1 MRRQQRSGSSSDR
14 RESGGHLVHG
24 ANGVSE
30 MKFKYG
36 MLTPLLALFAV
47 AVGFPLCYAAYLSVT
62 DYKLT
67 DRTQPDFVG
76 VANFTSA
83 LTNPAFWEAFATTAM
98 YVVIAVSLE
107 LVLGFALAL
116 ALHQQRWAKDLS
128 RAIVLAPMFITP
140 IAVGLIFRF
149 LLNDQIGA
157 VPALLHAVGADY
169 DFFGAGKA
177 LLTLAFIDVWQW
189 TPFMVLLILAGLESM
204 PKQPMEAARVDGAG
218 PVYRLRRVL
227 IPMLAPVLTVAVLL
241 RGLDALRVFEY
252 IYATTRGGPG
262 TETQTLQ
269 YFMYLEGIQFFRLA
283 QASAMAFIVLAL
295 VLVVIVAAFRAME
308 RNRASERSAA
318 R

>member
-1 MRRQQRSGSSSDR
+1 MR
-14 RESGGHLVHG
+14 
-24 ANGVSE
+24 
-30 MKFKYG
+30 FKYG
-36 MLTPLLALFAV
+36 MLTPLLALFGV
-47 AVGFPLCYAAYLSVT
+47 AVGFPLCYALYLSVT
-62 DYKLT
+62 DYRLT
-67 DRTQPDFVG
+67 DRGAPEFVG
-76 VANFTSA
+76 GANFTGA
-83 LTNPAFWEAFATTAM
+83 LSNTAFWEAFGTTAV
-98 YVVIAVSLE
+98 YVVVAVSLE
-107 LVLGFALAL
+107 LVIGFAVAL
-116 ALHQQRWAKDLS
+116 ALHRQRWAKDLA

-169 DFFGAGKA
+169 DFFGPGRA

-204 PKQPMEAARVDGAG
+204 PKQPLEAARVDGAG
-218 PVYRLRRVL
+218 PVYQLRRVL

-252 IYATTRGGPG
+252 VYATTRGGPG

-283 QASAMAFIVLAL
+283 AASAMAFIVLVL
-295 VLVVIVAAFRAME
+295 VLAVIVVAFRTME
-308 RNRASERSAA
+308 RSKA

>member
-1 MRRQQRSGSSSDR
+1 
-14 RESGGHLVHG
+14 
-24 ANGVSE
+24 

-36 MLTPLLALFAV
+36 MLMPLLALFAV
-47 AVGFPLCYAAYLSVT
+47 AVGFPLCYAAYLSLT
-62 DYKLT
+62 NYRLT
-67 DRTQPDFVG
+67 DRKQPGFVG
-76 VANFTSA
+76 VANFTNA
-83 LTNPAFWEAFATTAM
+83 LTNSAFWEAFATTAV
-98 YVVIAVSLE
+98 YVVIAVTAE
-107 LVLGFALAL
+107 LVIGFALAL

-169 DFFGAGKA
+169 DFFGAGRA
-177 LLTLAFIDVWQW
+177 LFTLAFIDVWQW

-252 IYATTRGGPG
+252 VYATTRGGPG

-269 YFMYLEGIQFFRLA
+269 YYMYLEGIQFFRLA
-283 QASAMAFIVLAL
+283 QASAMAFIVLVV
-295 VLVVIVAAFRAME
+295 VLVVIVMAFRTME
-308 RNRASERSAA
+308 RSRDSERNTV

>member
-1 MRRQQRSGSSSDR
+1 MR
-14 RESGGHLVHG
+14 
-24 ANGVSE
+24 
-30 MKFKYG
+30 FKYG
-36 MLTPLLALFAV
+36 MLAPLLALFAV
-47 AVGFPLCYAAYLSVT
+47 AVGFPLCYAAYLSLT
-62 DYKLT
+62 NYRLT
-67 DRTQPDFVG
+67 DRKPPGFVG
-76 VANFTSA
+76 ADNFASA
-83 LTNPAFWEAFATTAM
+83 FGNGAFWEAFATTAT
-98 YVVIAVSLE
+98 YVVVAVTFE
-107 LVLGFALAL
+107 LVLGFAVAL

-169 DFFGAGKA
+169 DFFGSGRA
-177 LLTLAFIDVWQW
+177 LFTLAFIDVWQW

-241 RGLDALRVFEY
+241 RSLDALRVFEY

-283 QASAMAFIVLAL
+283 RASAMAFIVLVV
-295 VLVVIVAAFRAME
+295 VLMIIVVAFRTME
-308 RNRASERSAA
+308 RNRDRAA

>member
-1 MRRQQRSGSSSDR
+1 
-14 RESGGHLVHG
+14 
-24 ANGVSE
+24 

-36 MLTPLLALFAV
+36 MLMPLLALFAV
-47 AVGFPLCYAAYLSVT
+47 AVGFPLCYAAYLSLT
-62 DYKLT
+62 NYKLT
-67 DRTQPDFVG
+67 DRKQPGFVG
-76 VANFTSA
+76 VANFTNA
-83 LTNPAFWEAFATTAM
+83 LTNSAFWEAFATTAV
-98 YVVIAVSLE
+98 YVVIAVTAE
-107 LVLGFALAL
+107 LVIGFALAL

-169 DFFGAGKA
+169 DFFGAGRA
-177 LLTLAFIDVWQW
+177 LFTLAFIDVWQW

-204 PKQPMEAARVDGAG
+204 PKQPMEAARVDGTG
-218 PVYRLRRVL
+218 PFYRLRRVL

-252 IYATTRGGPG
+252 VYATTRGGPG

-269 YFMYLEGIQFFRLA
+269 YYMYLEGIQFFRLA
-283 QASAMAFIVLAL
+283 QASAMAFIVLVV
-295 VLVVIVAAFRAME
+295 VLVVIVMAFRTME
-308 RNRASERSAA
+308 RSRDSERNTV

>member
-1 MRRQQRSGSSSDR
+1 
-14 RESGGHLVHG
+14 
-24 ANGVSE
+24 

-36 MLTPLLALFAV
+36 MLAPLLALFAV
-47 AVGFPLCYAAYLSVT
+47 AVGFPLCYAAYLSLT
-62 DYKLT
+62 NYRLT
-67 DRTQPDFVG
+67 DRKPPGFVG
-76 VANFTSA
+76 ADNFASA
-83 LTNPAFWEAFATTAM
+83 LGNGAFWEAFATTAT
-98 YVVIAVSLE
+98 YVVVAVIGE
-107 LVLGFALAL
+107 LVLGFAVAL

-157 VPALLHAVGADY
+157 IPALLHAVGADY
-169 DFFGAGKA
+169 DFFGSGRA
-177 LLTLAFIDVWQW
+177 LFTLAFIDVWQW

-241 RGLDALRVFEY
+241 RSLDALRVFEY

-283 QASAMAFIVLAL
+283 RASAMAFIVLVL
-295 VLVVIVAAFRAME
+295 VLVIIVVAFRTME
-308 RNRASERSAA
+308 RNRDRSA

>member
-1 MRRQQRSGSSSDR
+1 
-14 RESGGHLVHG
+14 
-24 ANGVSE
+24 

-36 MLTPLLALFAV
+36 MLAPLLALFAV

-62 DYKLT
+62 NYRLT
-67 DRTQPDFVG
+67 DRKPPEFVG
-76 VANFTSA
+76 TANFTSA
-83 LTNPAFWEAFATTAM
+83 LTNSSFWEAFGTTAL
-98 YVVIAVSLE
+98 YVVVAVSLE
-107 LVLGFALAL
+107 LVIGFAIAL
-116 ALHQQRWAKDLS
+116 SLQQQKWAKDLS
-128 RAIVLAPMFITP
+128 RAIVLGPMFITP

-157 VPALLHAVGADY
+157 IPALLHAVGADY
-169 DFFGAGKA
+169 DFFGPGRA

-204 PKQPMEAARVDGAG
+204 PKQPLEAARVDGAS
-218 PVYRLRRVL
+218 PLYQLRRVM

-252 IYATTRGGPG
+252 VYATTRGGPG

-283 QASAMAFIVLAL
+283 GASAMAFIVLVL
-295 VLVVIVAAFRAME
+295 VLGVIVVAFRTME
-308 RNRASERSAA
+308 RNRTR
-318 R
+318 

>member
-1 MRRQQRSGSSSDR
+1 
-14 RESGGHLVHG
+14 
-24 ANGVSE
+24 
-30 MKFKYG
+30 MKARFGFKYG
-36 MLTPLLALFAV
+36 MVAPLLALFAV
-47 AVGFPLCYAAYLSVT
+47 AVGFPLCYAAYLSLT
-62 DYKLT
+62 DYRLT
-67 DRTQPDFVG
+67 DRKPPGFVG
-76 VANFTSA
+76 VSNFTSA
-83 LTNPAFWEAFATTAM
+83 LGNGAFWEAFATTAT
-98 YVVIAVSLE
+98 YVVVAVTLE
-107 LVLGFALAL
+107 LVLGFAVAL

-169 DFFGAGKA
+169 DFFGAGRA
-177 LLTLAFIDVWQW
+177 LFTLAFIDVWQW

-241 RGLDALRVFEY
+241 RSLDALRVFEY
-252 IYATTRGGPG
+252 VYATTRGGPG

-283 QASAMAFIVLAL
+283 RASAMAFIVLAL
-295 VLVVIVAAFRAME
+295 VLVIIVVAFRTME
-308 RNRASERSAA
+308 RNRSRST

>member
-1 MRRQQRSGSSSDR
+1 
-14 RESGGHLVHG
+14 
-24 ANGVSE
+24 

-36 MLTPLLALFAV
+36 MLMPLLALFAV
-47 AVGFPLCYAAYLSVT
+47 AVGFPLCYAAYLSLT
-62 DYKLT
+62 NYKLT
-67 DRTQPDFVG
+67 DRKQPGFVG
-76 VANFTSA
+76 VANFTNA
-83 LTNPAFWEAFATTAM
+83 LTNSAFWEAFATTAV
-98 YVVIAVSLE
+98 YVVIAVTAE
-107 LVLGFALAL
+107 LVIGFALAL

-169 DFFGAGKA
+169 DFFGAGRA
-177 LLTLAFIDVWQW
+177 LFTLAFIDVWQW

-218 PVYRLRRVL
+218 PVYGLRRVL

-252 IYATTRGGPG
+252 VYATTRGGPG

-269 YFMYLEGIQFFRLA
+269 YYMYLEGIQFFRLA
-283 QASAMAFIVLAL
+283 QASAMAFIVLVV
-295 VLVVIVAAFRAME
+295 VLVVIVMAFRTME
-308 RNRASERSAA
+308 RSRDSERNTV

>member
-1 MRRQQRSGSSSDR
+1 
-14 RESGGHLVHG
+14 
-24 ANGVSE
+24 

-67 DRTQPDFVG
+67 DRTPPDFVG

-308 RNRASERSAA
+308 RNRAGAPQKGALR
-318 R
+318 

>member
-1 MRRQQRSGSSSDR
+1 
-14 RESGGHLVHG
+14 
-24 ANGVSE
+24 

-36 MLTPLLALFAV
+36 MLMPLLALFAV
-47 AVGFPLCYAAYLSVT
+47 AVGFPLCYAAYLSLT
-62 DYKLT
+62 NYKLT
-67 DRTQPDFVG
+67 DRKQPGFVG
-76 VANFTSA
+76 AQNFTDA
-83 LTNPAFWEAFATTAM
+83 LTNSSFWEAFATTAI
-98 YVVIAVSLE
+98 YVVIAVTAE
-107 LVLGFALAL
+107 LVIGFALAL

-169 DFFGAGKA
+169 DFFGAGRA

-252 IYATTRGGPG
+252 VYATTRGGPG

-269 YFMYLEGIQFFRLA
+269 YYMYLEGIQFFRLA
-283 QASAMAFIVLAL
+283 QASAMAFIVLAV
-295 VLVVIVAAFRAME
+295 VLVVIVLAFRTME
-308 RNRASERSAA
+308 RSRASERTV

>member
-1 MRRQQRSGSSSDR
+1 
-14 RESGGHLVHG
+14 
-24 ANGVSE
+24 
-30 MKFKYG
+30 MKFRYG
-36 MLTPLLALFAV
+36 MLAPLLALFAV
-47 AVGFPLCYAAYLSVT
+47 AVGFPLCYAAYLSLT

-67 DRTQPDFVG
+67 DRKQPGFVG
-76 VANFTSA
+76 ADNFVSA
-83 LTNPAFWEAFATTAM
+83 LSNPAFWEAFATTAT
-98 YVVIAVSLE
+98 YVVIAVTLE
-107 LVLGFALAL
+107 LVLGFSLAL
-116 ALHQQRWAKDLS
+116 ALHKQRWAKDLS

-189 TPFMVLLILAGLESM
+189 TPFMVLLILAGLESL
-204 PKQPMEAARVDGAG
+204 PTSPMEAARVDGAG

-227 IPMLAPVLTVAVLL
+227 IPMLAPVLTVAVVL

-252 IYATTRGGPG
+252 VYATTRGGPG

-269 YFMYLEGIQFFRLA
+269 YYMYLEGIQFFRLA
-283 QASAMAFIVLAL
+283 QASAMAFVVLAV
-295 VLVVIVAAFRAME
+295 VLAVIVIAFRAME
-308 RNRASERSAA
+308 RSRVAEGTA

>member
-1 MRRQQRSGSSSDR
+1 
-14 RESGGHLVHG
+14 
-24 ANGVSE
+24 

-36 MLTPLLALFAV
+36 MLMPLLALFGV
-47 AVGFPLCYAAYLSVT
+47 AVGFPLCYAMYLSVT

-67 DRTQPDFVG
+67 DRKPPGFVG
-76 VANFTSA
+76 ATNFVDA
-83 LTNPAFWEAFATTAM
+83 LSNPSFWEAFSTTAG
-98 YVVIAVSLE
+98 YVVTAVCGE
-107 LVLGFALAL
+107 LVIGFALAL

-169 DFFGAGKA
+169 DFFGSGRA
-177 LLTLAFIDVWQW
+177 LLTLAFIDIWQW

-204 PKQPMEAARVDGAG
+204 PKQPLEAARVDGAG
-218 PVYRLRRVL
+218 PVYRLRRVM

-252 IYATTRGGPG
+252 VYATTRGGPG

-283 QASAMAFIVLAL
+283 RASAMAFIVLVL
-295 VLVVIVAAFRAME
+295 VLAVIVVAFRTME
-308 RNRASERSAA
+308 RARETEGTAA